1 VPEFKPFVAA
11 DSTEREFT
19 LKAVL
24 AGIIMA
30 AIFGAANAYLGMKAG
45 QTVAATI
52 PAAVIAIALF
62 RLPFFRGG
70 VLEQNLTRTAASVGE
85 ALVAGAI
92 FTIPAFMMVNVGG
105 HRIWTDLRGHF
116 WAGTLILLAGGL
128 LGVFFIIILRRP
140 LCVESDLPFP
150 ESTASAEIV
159 KAGQHGSTDAPKY
172 IFGAMGLG
180 AVLQLLKDDKG
191 FQLFLDSVSFFRA
204 FPKSVVQYFG
214 YQKELLGKVNYA
226 GGVAFATPSASPA
239 LIGIG
244 YIIGPSLAA
253 INFSGGVIAWLVL
266 IPLILFIDP
275 ELPSR
280 VGNTTAGGIAPWDL
294 VSYTVWYNVVR
305 PIAVGAMLVGAAYTL
320 YSMRESIWRS
330 IKGALQ
336 ASEAA
341 GEGGVQRTRLDIDI
355 PIKWIILSIAGL
367 LVPITIIYFYFAHG
381 WGAALVAAV
390 VMTVTGFFLSAV
402 GGYLVGLVGSSN
414 QPVSGLTLAALVVAA
429 IMMVA
434 IGVKGLG
441 GVAAVLGVAS
451 VVCCACCVSGSL
463 IQDLKAGYL
472 LGGTPWKME
481 VVEVLSVTAVSF
493 FLLLPIIALHE
504 ANLASG
510 GIGGRELPAPQAGLM
525 AQLSQGIVGGQMAWG
540 LLVVGCLFG
549 VSLVMIDAPSPML
562 IAVGMYLP
570 LETTGAIFVGGVM
583 KWIADRW
590 AARRKLAGEEKSK
603 FEERGTLLAS
613 GFIAGEAITGILLA
627 TLFLTGVKSITHVFT
642 GQDVFPFVERWGG
655 WISLAAFAIIAYVLI
670 RVPLSSVASSHREIV
685 RSGDPEIG

>member
-1 VPEFKPFVAA
+1 MPDFKPYVPS

-24 AGIIMA
+24 AGIVMA
-30 AIFGAANAYLGMKAG
+30 AVFGAANAYLGMKAG

-105 HRIWTDLRGHF
+105 QRLWTDLRSHF
-116 WAGTLILLAGGL
+116 WTGTLILLAGGL

-159 KAGQHGSTDAPKY
+159 KAGQQGSTDAPKY
-172 IFGAMGLG
+172 IFGAMGVG
-180 AVLQLLKDDKG
+180 ALLQLLKDEKG
-191 FQLFLDSVSFFRA
+191 LQVFQDSVSFFWN
-204 FPKSVVQYFG
+204 FPKSVVRYFG
-214 YQKELLGKVNYA
+214 YQKELLGEVSYT
-226 GGVAFATPSASPA
+226 GGVAYTTPSASPA

-244 YIIGPSLAA
+244 YIIGPRLAA

-266 IPLILFIDP
+266 IPLVLFIDP
-275 ELPSR
+275 ELPHR
-280 VGNTTAGGIAPWDL
+280 VGATTGGLAPWDL

-305 PIAVGAMLVGAAYTL
+305 PIAVGAMLVGAVYTL
-320 YSMRESIWRS
+320 YSMRESILRS
-330 IKGALQ
+330 IKGAFQ
-336 ASEAA
+336 ASTAS
-341 GEGGVQRTRLDIDI
+341 GEGAAVRTRLDIDI
-355 PIKWIILSIAGL
+355 PIKWIILSIVA
-367 LVPITIIYFYFAHG
+367 LVIPITIIYYYFAHS

-390 VMTVTGFFLSAV
+390 VMTLSGFFLAAV

-414 QPVSGLTLAALVVAA
+414 QPVSGLTLAALVIAA

-451 VVCCACCVSGSL
+451 VVCCACCVFGSL

-481 VVEVLSVTAVSF
+481 VVEILSVAAVSF

-504 ANLASG
+504 ANLSSG

-525 AQLSQGIVGGQMAWG
+525 AQLAQGIVGGQMAWG
-540 LLVVGCLFG
+540 LLLIGCLFG
-549 VSLVMIDAPSPML
+549 VSLVMIEAPSPML

-570 LETTGAIFVGGVM
+570 LETTSAIFLGGAMRWV
-583 KWIADRW
+583 ADSW
-590 AARRKLAGEEKSK
+590 AARRCLSGDEKAK

-627 TLFLTGVKSITHVFT
+627 ALFLTGVKSITHVFT
-642 GQDVFPFVERWGG
+642 GRDVLPFVERWGG
-655 WISLAAFAIIAYVLI
+655 WISLAAFAIIAYMLI
-670 RVPLSSVASSHREIV
+670 ALPQKKRAKP
-685 RSGDPEIG
+685 

>member
-1 VPEFKPFVAA
+1 MSEFKPYVPH

-19 LKAVL
+19 FKSVF
-24 AGIIMA
+24 AGILMA

-62 RLPFFRGG
+62 RLPFLRGG

-92 FTIPAFMMVNVGG
+92 FTLPAFLMVNVGG
-105 HRIWTDLRGHF
+105 QRLWTDMRSHF

-128 LGVFFIIILRRP
+128 LGVFFIIVLRRP
-140 LCVESDLPFP
+140 LCVESPDLPFP

-159 KAGQHGSTDAPKY
+159 KAGQQGATDAPRY
-172 IFGAMGLG
+172 IFGAMALG
-180 AVLQLLKDDKG
+180 ALLQVLKDEKG
-191 FQLFLDSVSFFRA
+191 FQVFKDSVSFFVN
-204 FPKSVVQYFG
+204 FPKSVVRYFG
-214 YQKELLGKVNYA
+214 YQKELLGAVPYT
-226 GGVAFATPSASPA
+226 GGITYTTPSASPA

-244 YIIGPSLAA
+244 YIIGPRLSA
-253 INFSGGVIAWLVL
+253 INFSGGVMAWLVL
-266 IPLILFIDP
+266 IPLVLFIDP
-275 ELPSR
+275 DLPRR
-280 VGNTTAGGIAPWDL
+280 VGSTTGGSAPWDL

-305 PIAVGAMLVGAAYTL
+305 PIAVGAMLVGAVYTL
-320 YSMRESIWRS
+320 YSMRESILRS
-330 IKGALQ
+330 IRGAFQ
-336 ASEAA
+336 ASTA
-341 GEGGVQRTRLDIDI
+341 GEHGGPARTRLDIDI
-355 PIKWIILSIAGL
+355 PIKWIILSIVGL
-367 LVPITIIYFYFAHG
+367 VIPITIIYYHFAAS
-381 WGAALVAAV
+381 WGGAILAAV
-390 VMTVTGFFLSAV
+390 VMTLSGFFLAAV

-414 QPVSGLTLAALVVAA
+414 QPVSGLTLAALVIAA
-429 IMMVA
+429 LMMVA

-481 VVEVLSVTAVSF
+481 VVEILSVTAVSF

-504 ANLASG
+504 ANLSSG
-510 GIGGRELPAPQAGLM
+510 GIGGKALPAPQAGLM
-525 AQLSQGIVGGQMAWG
+525 AQLAQGIVGGQMPWG
-540 LLVVGCLFG
+540 LLLMGVLFG
-549 VSLVMIDAPSPML
+549 VFLVMIQAPSPML

-570 LETTGAIFVGGVM
+570 LETTGAIFLGGVI
-583 KWIADRW
+583 KWLADRW
-590 AARRKLAGEEKSK
+590 AARQDLSPEEKAK

-627 TLFLTGVKSITHVFT
+627 TLFLTGVSSLTHVLT
-642 GQDVFPFVERWGG
+642 GHDELPFLASGGG
-655 WISLAAFAIIAYVLI
+655 WISLIAFGIIAYVLI
-670 RVPLSSVASSHREIV
+670 RLPLRKRPA
-685 RSGDPEIG
+685 

>member
-1 VPEFKPFVAA
+1 VAESNPPDFKPFVPH

-30 AIFGAANAYLGMKAG
+30 AVFGAANAYLGMKAG

-92 FTIPAFMMVNVGG
+92 FTIPAFLMVNVGG
-105 HRIWTDLRGHF
+105 QRLWTDLRSHF
-116 WAGTLILLAGGL
+116 WTGTLILLAGGL

-159 KAGQHGSTDAPKY
+159 KAGQQASTDAPRY

-180 AVLQLLKDDKG
+180 ALLQLLKDEKG
-191 FQLFLDSVSFFRA
+191 FQLFQDSVSFFWN
-204 FPKSVVQYFG
+204 FPKSVVRYFG
-214 YQKELLGKVNYA
+214 YQKELLGEVPYT
-226 GGVAFATPSASPA
+226 GGIACATPSASPA

-244 YIIGPSLAA
+244 YIIGLRLAA

-266 IPLILFIDP
+266 IPLVLFIDP
-275 ELPSR
+275 ELPHR
-280 VGNTTAGGIAPWDL
+280 VGATTGGTAPWDL

-305 PIAVGAMLVGAAYTL
+305 PIAVGAMLVGAVYTL
-320 YSMRESIWRS
+320 YSMRESILRS
-330 IKGALQ
+330 IKGAFQ
-336 ASEAA
+336 ASAA
-341 GEGGVQRTRLDIDI
+341 TGEGAAARTRLDIDI
-355 PIKWIILSIAGL
+355 PIKWIVLSIAVL
-367 LVPITIIYFYFAHG
+367 VVPITIIYYYFAHS

-390 VMTVTGFFLSAV
+390 VMILSGFFLSAV

-414 QPVSGLTLAALVVAA
+414 QPVSGLTLAALVIAA
-429 IMMVA
+429 IMMVV

-481 VVEVLSVTAVSF
+481 VVEILSVVAVSF

-510 GIGGRELPAPQAGLM
+510 GIGGKLLPAPQAGLM
-525 AQLSQGIVGGQMAWG
+525 AQLAQGIVGGQMAWG
-540 LLVVGCLFG
+540 LLLIGCLFG
-549 VSLVMIDAPSPML
+549 VSLVMIEAPSPML

-570 LETTGAIFVGGVM
+570 LETTGAIFLGGVM
-583 KWIADRW
+583 KWLADQW
-590 AARRKLAGEEKSK
+590 AARRNLSGDEKAK

-627 TLFLTGVKSITHVFT
+627 TLFLVGVKSITHIFT
-642 GQDVFPFVERWGG
+642 GQNVFPFVERWGG
-655 WISLAAFAIIAYVLI
+655 WISLAAFTIIAYVLI
-670 RVPLSSVASSHREIV
+670 RIPLKKRAN
-685 RSGDPEIG
+685 P

>member
-1 VPEFKPFVAA
+1 MSEFKPYVPH
-11 DSTEREFT
+11 DSPEPEFT

-24 AGIIMA
+24 AGILMA
-30 AIFGAANAYLGMKAG
+30 AVFGAANAYLGMKAG

-105 HRIWTDLRGHF
+105 QRLWTDLRSHF
-116 WAGTLILLAGGL
+116 WVGTLILLAGGL
-128 LGVFFIIILRRP
+128 LGIFFIIILRRP

-150 ESTASAEIV
+150 ESTASAEVV
-159 KAGQHGSTDAPKY
+159 KAGQQGATDAPKY
-172 IFGAMGLG
+172 VFGAMALG
-180 AVLQLLKDDKG
+180 ALLQVLKDDKG
-191 FQLFLDSVSFFRA
+191 LQYFKDSVSFFVH
-204 FPKSVVQYFG
+204 FPKSLIGYFG
-214 YQKELLGKVNYA
+214 FQKEPIGDVTYT
-226 GGVAFATPSASPA
+226 GGIAYATPSASPA

-244 YIIGPSLAA
+244 YIIGPRLAA

-275 ELPSR
+275 DLPR
-280 VGNTTAGGIAPWDL
+280 RLGGTVGGTAPWDL
-294 VSYTVWYNVVR
+294 LSYTVWYNVVR
-305 PIAVGAMLVGAAYTL
+305 PIAVGAMLVGAVYTL
-320 YSMRESIWRS
+320 YGMREPILRS
-330 IKGALQ
+330 IRGAVQ
-336 ASEAA
+336 ASSAA
-341 GEGGVQRTRLDIDI
+341 GTAAARTRLDIDI
-355 PIKWIILSIAGL
+355 PIKWILLSIAGL
-367 LVPITIIYFYFAHG
+367 VIPITIIYYHFARS
-381 WGAALVAAV
+381 WGAAILAAV
-390 VMTVTGFFLSAV
+390 VMTLSGFFLAAV

-414 QPVSGLTLAALVVAA
+414 QPVSGLTLAALVIAA
-429 IMMVA
+429 LVMVA

-481 VVEVLSVTAVSF
+481 LVEVLSVTAVSF

-504 ANLASG
+504 ANLATG
-510 GIGGRELPAPQAGLM
+510 GIGGLKLPAPQAGLM
-525 AQLSQGIVGGQMAWG
+525 ASLAQGIVGGQMSWG
-540 LLVVGCLFG
+540 LILMGLLFG
-549 VSLVMIDAPSPML
+549 IALVMIQAPSPML

-570 LETTGAIFVGGVM
+570 LETTSAIFVGGVM
-583 KWIADRW
+583 KWVADQW
-590 AARRKLAGEEKSK
+590 ARRQKLSPEEGAK

-613 GFIAGEAITGILLA
+613 GLIAGEAITGILLA
-627 TLFLTGVKSITHVFT
+627 ALFLTGISSLTKLLT
-642 GQDVFPFVERWGG
+642 GLETLPFVAAWGG
-655 WISLAAFAIIAYVLI
+655 RISLVAFAVIAYCLI
-670 RVPLSSVASSHREIV
+670 RLPLRKKPA
-685 RSGDPEIG
+685 